1 MDNAP
6 SARANAL
13 VKGPKPR
20 GQLFTSGSLD
30 VQTDHPIQGPFH
42 VVAAFIPGQAE
53 ETLPP
58 KFLQE
63 LVMQH
68 WPWVCEAE
76 DTIRDSSITRALPLV
91 LIGDVEI

>member
-1 MDNAP
+1 MP
-6 SARANAL
+6 RLPVESAL

-68 WPWVCEAE
+68 
-76 DTIRDSSITRALPLV
+76 RDSSITRALPLV
-91 LIGDVEI
+91 RRIGDVKVQIQEVCLQG